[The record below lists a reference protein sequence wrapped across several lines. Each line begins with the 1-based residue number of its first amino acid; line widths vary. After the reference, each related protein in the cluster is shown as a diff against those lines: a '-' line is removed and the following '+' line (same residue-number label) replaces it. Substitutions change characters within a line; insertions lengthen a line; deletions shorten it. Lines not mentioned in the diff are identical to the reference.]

1 MRSLL
6 DLRDPPLE
14 YPSPSYPSPPAMKFN
29 TTLVVED
36 LDLPFDARLVLDL
49 DVTVTACYSAALHL
63 ILDDDFWPTYC
74 TYFPSV
80 INCSPSQ

>member
-36 LDLPFDARLVLDL
+36 LDLPLDARLVLDL
-49 DVTVTACYSAALHL
+49 DRDRDRVLL
-63 ILDDDFWPTYC
+63 
-74 TYFPSV
+74 
-80 INCSPSQ
+80 CSSPFDTGR